1 MLSARKKPSESPPV
15 NRSLLDE
22 VKGNGTDEVKGN
34 GTDEVKGNGT
44 LIYAE
49 KAGLESGLKSGQARG
64 SSPVGTRNVCDADK
78 LYQPPDP
85 QMGTD

>member
-15 NRSLLDE
+15 NRSLL
-22 VKGNGTDEVKGN
+22 
-34 GTDEVKGNGT
+34 DEVKGNGT

>member
-15 NRSLLDE
+15 NRSLL
-22 VKGNGTDEVKGN
+22 DEVKGN